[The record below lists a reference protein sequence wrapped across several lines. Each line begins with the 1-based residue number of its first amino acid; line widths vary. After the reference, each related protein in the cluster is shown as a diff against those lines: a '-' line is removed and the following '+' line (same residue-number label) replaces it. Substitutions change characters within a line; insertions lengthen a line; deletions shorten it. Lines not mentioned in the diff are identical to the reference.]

1 MATTPSKRA
10 RSESTGAL
18 WQPVDNGQLAS
29 GFDHDGEGGE
39 SSMDTV
45 ASLRS
50 KLAQERQ
57 LRAMAEEREADYKTA
72 AEEAWA
78 VYKGTAERSKEDGQ
92 RVDRLL
98 QREGRQRQANE
109 QRVKELEAELKK
121 ARTKWEEGSQR
132 RGEAPAGPAEREG
145 MEDELERIKDERDE
159 ERQKSDSLRVKAQ
172 EAEMQMQ
179 KEAATRRSE
188 EERAERAEEEISRL
202 QSEVNRLNE
211 MLQAQQS
218 QPERQAASREAND
231 RAAEAIT
238 EARKRREEAENRAK
252 ELEEAAAQ
260 GRQLQGEKEQRE
272 QLEEEVKGLRGAKQE
287 LEHLS
292 KDAASARSALEA
304 VASDEHQNNDKSLPE
319 LARAVAEDAAGSRAR
334 ALAAE
339 ADAAEARKEK
349 EKARSALLA
358 ERQHRAKS
366 EAMGGQAALQE
377 QHCTED
383 QEGKADTNDDN
394 RRVRVEELEA
404 EKKRLENEVWRLGRM
419 ARQAEKR
426 LGRGEYDPRA
436 TKVLRMKHNPSQK
449 SLKAQAEKEATQKEE
464 QSPSSDASVK
474 EAENAILRRRLSE
487 VEKRERRYKEVFRE
501 QVATFKD
508 AVAHI
513 LGWRVWLSGAPGAG
527 GPATFKL
534 RSMYADSP
542 SQVLEF
548 RYHPTEAEGRRAELV
563 PNDFSS
569 TDEVSQQVDIFI
581 NRYRC
586 PPGLCANLIVEEF
599 NKRTLA

>member
-18 WQPVDNGQLAS
+18 WQPVDNRQLAS

-98 QREGRQRQANE
+98 QREGQQRQANE

-121 ARTKWEEGSQR
+121 AQTKWEEGSQR

-159 ERQKSDSLRVKAQ
+159 ERQKRDSLRVKAQ

-188 EERAERAEEEISRL
+188 AERAERAEEEISRL

-211 MLQAQQS
+211 MLQAQES
-218 QPERQAASREAND
+218 QPERQPASRDAND

-252 ELEEAAAQ
+252 ELEEEAAK

-272 QLEEEVKGLRGAKQE
+272 QLEEEVKGLRGAKEE

-304 VASDEHQNNDKSLPE
+304 VASDEHKDKSLAE
-319 LARAVAEDAAGSRAR
+319 LARAIAEDAAGSRAR

-349 EKARSALLA
+349 EKARSDLLV
-358 ERQHRAKS
+358 ERQYRAKS

-377 QHCTED
+377 QQGTED
-383 QEGKADTNDDN
+383 HEKADPSDDNN

-419 ARQAEKR
+419 AKQAEKR
-426 LGRGEYDPRA
+426 LGRGEYDSRA

-449 SLKAQAEKEATQKEE
+449 SLKAQAEKEASQKAE

-474 EAENAILRRRLSE
+474 AAENAILRRRLSE

-527 GPATFKL
+527 EPATFKL